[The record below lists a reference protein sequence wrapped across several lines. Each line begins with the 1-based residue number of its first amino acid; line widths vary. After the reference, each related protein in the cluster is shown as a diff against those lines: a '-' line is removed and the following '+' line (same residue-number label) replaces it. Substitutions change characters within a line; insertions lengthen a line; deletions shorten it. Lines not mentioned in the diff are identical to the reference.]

1 MGGCGIGIRE
11 LTDSVKEKALEL
23 GFSRVGI
30 TTCDDFS
37 DYERDVVSRGDDY
50 AWYRQNPSLAFPGAH
65 PRDLFPEG
73 ESIIV
78 TAYGFGR
85 FAYPERLV
93 KHIGR
98 AYLSR
103 SYSPL
108 PESIHALRV
117 SAFRGFLESLGM
129 KVYGQH
135 DRIPAREAGVRAGV
149 VTYGNNNFAYTEE
162 EGSFVILYTFIVD
175 AELEYDRPSPGNIC
189 PEGCTLCR
197 DVCPTHALVAPGR
210 LKPGRCILKINIAG
224 RPDLALADSVGE
236 RIHGCDAC
244 QEACPRNRVVMEK
257 ATLHDPFVDRMA
269 EVFDLMT
276 GIMTGSCAPS
286 CTTIYA
292 TLMSSA
298 AMPRWRW
305 ATPEMRAIFLRL
317 SALPRSI
324 RALLWQKRRT
334 GRSLNCVLAWSDAPA
349 PACLSKLSS
358 QLMFSPSRLTSL

>member
-73 ESIIV
+73 KSIIV

-224 RPDLALADSVGE
+224 TPDLALADSVGE

-269 EVFDLMT
+269 EVFDLKRMLFLDD
-276 GIMTGSCAPS
+276 GYYDRVVRP
-286 CTTIYA
+286 
-292 TLMSSA
+292 LMYNYIRDLDVFRRNA
-298 AMPRWRW
+298 AVAMGNSGD
-305 ATPEMRAIFLRL
+305 EGYL
-317 SALPRSI
+317 SALERASSEYTGTPVAEAANWAIAKLRS
-324 RALLWQKRRT
+324 R
-334 GRSLNCVLAWSDAPA
+334 VE
-349 PACLSKLSS
+349 
-358 QLMFSPSRLTSL
+358 